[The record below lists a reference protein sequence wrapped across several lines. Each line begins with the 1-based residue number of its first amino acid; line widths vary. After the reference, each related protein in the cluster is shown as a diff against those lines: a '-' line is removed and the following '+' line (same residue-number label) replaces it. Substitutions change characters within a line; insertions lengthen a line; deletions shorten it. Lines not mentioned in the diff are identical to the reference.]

1 MCLQGQ
7 IHVGMQTI
15 HTCCVPL
22 VMYLLLLN
30 TPRPSSNA
38 MPPSVLLTHPATT
51 YLEAMQC
58 FYARKSPPHLNSFAV
73 VHSFHIGSDNDNL
86 FTFFPS
92 LSLWTVTNLNLDF
105 ETGPTIFRPASTGTR
120 TEIEPLFDCTLFAR
134 GKPVSRPSRSA
145 SRRSS
150 RVGSRRAGTPLIQG
164 FQLLSR
170 SKHLFLCHGAL
181 EWGSGF

>member
-1 MCLQGQ
+1 
-7 IHVGMQTI
+7 
-15 HTCCVPL
+15 
-22 VMYLLLLN
+22 
-30 TPRPSSNA
+30 

-120 TEIEPLFDCTLFAR
+120 TEIEPLFDLDGGSFGVSSSAAGGELLLDFCSALTMAGRVNGIKGVPGLSSMAPANLILATVFVSF
-134 GKPVSRPSRSA
+134 PV
-145 SRRSS
+145 
-150 RVGSRRAGTPLIQG
+150 RVA
-164 FQLLSR
+164 
-170 SKHLFLCHGAL
+170 
-181 EWGSGF
+181 